1 MLIAQFPFKETVV
14 ISALAWYFVHKR
26 CHSRKHVNIKI
37 EIAQG
42 AKHNEYHLSGN
53 NIE

>member
-1 MLIAQFPFKETVV
+1 MDTVV
-14 ISALAWYFVHKR
+14 IFALAWYFVHKR

-37 EIAQG
+37 EIPQG
-42 AKHNEYHLSGN
+42 PKQNEYHLCGN